1 MKTKKPRIGDVFEIS
16 LSDGRKAYGQYVF
29 WDQENG
35 PIVRIFDLIA
45 DDQVDLSSITNRSL
59 LFPPIVVGL
68 MAAIKSGLWKI
79 IGNIAINDFDYP
91 YFISAMYHS
100 LTNKMGMWYLWDG
113 ADYKPLGYKL
123 PDEYKRFEQL
133 VVWAADDIRK
143 RIETGVNPIDNRL
156 DL

>member
-1 MKTKKPRIGDVFEIS
+1 MKTKKPRIGDILEIP
-16 LSDGRKAYGQYVF
+16 LSDGRKAYGQYML

-45 DDQVDLSSITNRSL
+45 DDRLDLDSIANHPL

-68 MAAIKSGLWKI
+68 MAAIKSGLWKV
-79 IGNIAINDFDYP
+79 IGNRAINDFEYP
-91 YFISAMYHS
+91 YFISATYHS

-113 ADYKPLGYKL
+113 VDYKPLGYKL

-143 RIETGVNPIDNRL
+143 RIETAVNPIDNWL